1 MLTALVIERK
11 NRGIRP
17 QVWARLNWM
26 ESTMRQVLSLVAAA
40 ALLASGGVANAKGPL
55 TLTDSQLDKVT
66 AGAAATADVTNLPLA
81 FFTSWAFGGVLGP
94 NGPLGPHGVLP
105 GATH

>member
-1 MLTALVIERK
+1 
-11 NRGIRP
+11 
-17 QVWARLNWM
+17 
-26 ESTMRQVLSLVAAA
+26 MRQVLYLVAAA

-66 AGAAATADVTNLPLA
+66 AGAASTSDVSGLPAAVIYALE
-81 FFTSWAFGGVLGP
+81 GGVLGP
-94 NGPLGPHGVLP
+94 QGPLGPHGVLP

>member
-1 MLTALVIERK
+1 
-11 NRGIRP
+11 
-17 QVWARLNWM
+17 
-26 ESTMRQVLSLVAAA
+26 MRQVLSLVAAA
-40 ALLASGGVANAKGPL
+40 ALLASGGVQNALASGGAENAKVPL

-66 AGAAATADVTNLPLA
+66 AAGPSTGEGSSPPMI
-81 FFTSWAFGGVLGP
+81 GGFAGVGFAGVGFDGGPLGP